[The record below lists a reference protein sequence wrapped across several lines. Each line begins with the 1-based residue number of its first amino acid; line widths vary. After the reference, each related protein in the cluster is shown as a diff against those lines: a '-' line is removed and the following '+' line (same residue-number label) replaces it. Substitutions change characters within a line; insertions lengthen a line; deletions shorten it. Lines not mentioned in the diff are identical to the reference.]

1 MGHDRELERVD
12 LYGCGF
18 YISTQTTF
26 TRQTRDTSSIMANLI
41 FFSGSNSSHS
51 INAKLAQQAARVA
64 KEKGA
69 NVKVISLADYP
80 LPLYDP
86 DQQEHDGF
94 PKAAYDLKKVLQD
107 ADGVFIA
114 SPEYNGSFTPVL
126 KNAIDWVSRIRED
139 GEPMLPAFTGKVYA
153 IGAASPGAMG
163 GMRGL
168 VMLRMLLG
176 NIGIN
181 VVPSQIALGGANDA
195 FNDDGSLANDMHA
208 TFLNNTI
215 DDLIRFAKA

>member
-1 MGHDRELERVD
+1 MP
-12 LYGCGF
+12 
-18 YISTQTTF
+18 
-26 TRQTRDTSSIMANLI
+26 NLI

-51 INAKLAQQAARVA
+51 INAKLAQEAARIA
-64 KEKGA
+64 KDKGA
-69 NVKVISLADYP
+69 NVKVISLSDYP
-80 LPLYDP
+80 LALYDP
-86 DQQEHDGF
+86 DQQHHDGF
-94 PKAAYDLKKVLQD
+94 PQAALDLKDVLQK

-126 KNAIDWVSRIRED
+126 KNAIDWVSRIRAD
-139 GEPMLPAFTGKVYA
+139 DEPPLAAFTGKVYA
-153 IGAASPGAMG
+153 IGAASPGGLG

-181 VVPSQIALGGANDA
+181 VVPSQIALGNANEG
-195 FNDDGSLANDMHA
+195 FNDDGSLSNDMHA
-208 TFLNNTI
+208 SLLENTV